1 VESIDRTQ
9 RSESNSN
16 QHNDSDILT
25 ISDSSEE
32 EEWGE
37 TDASGRD
44 VCPSSSLRC
53 FLNYEMSTRNL
64 SIIADLHGNISNSM
78 EEFQNRKI
86 IQYLSIADSSLPPL
100 CSVKR

>member
-1 VESIDRTQ
+1 VESIDRTK

-16 QHNDSDILT
+16 QPEDSDILT

-32 EEWGE
+32 GWGE

-53 FLNYEMSTRNL
+53 FFNYEMS
-64 SIIADLHGNISNSM
+64 II
-78 EEFQNRKI
+78 
-86 IQYLSIADSSLPPL
+86 
-100 CSVKR
+100 